1 MSTADTP
8 QPDWRG
14 LALDPPRA
22 VEPVAGRARLRASPE
37 DFAVD
42 EELGFAAAGE
52 GAHFLLRVRKRGAN
66 TGWVARE
73 LARHAGV
80 RPFDVGYAGMKDRNA
95 VTTQWFSVPRA
106 RRSGDEWLAASG
118 EGWQVLEAHAHTR
131 KLPRGAL
138 AGNRFRI
145 VLREFVGDRAA
156 LETRLARIVH
166 EGVPNYFGPQRF
178 GRELSNLAIMEGRA
192 PPRGEE
198 SFAWS
203 AARSLVF
210 NAVLARRIHDG
221 SWNRL
226 SVGERANLDG
236 RNSTFVVEHLDSEIE
251 QRLATF
257 DIHPTGP
264 LIGNGDRGVEGPLA
278 DLERAVAA
286 EFPAL
291 VDSLQTA
298 GLEAARRPLRV
309 AVRELEWQWLADDA
323 CVLQFRLR
331 AGSFATAVVRELV
344 ALDDAAAHEEQG

>member
-1 MSTADTP
+1 MNVITAA
-8 QPDWRG
+8 PDWRG

-22 VEPVAGRARLRASPE
+22 VEPVVGRARLRATPE
-37 DFAVD
+37 DFQVD

-73 LARHAGV
+73 LARCAGV
-80 RPFDVGYAGMKDRNA
+80 RPFDVGYAGLKDRNA

-106 RRSGDEWLAASG
+106 RRSVEEWLATSG
-118 EGWQVLEAHAHTR
+118 EGWQVLEAHGHTR

-145 VLREFVGDRAA
+145 VLRDFIGDRAA
-156 LETRLARIVH
+156 LDTRLGCIVH

-178 GRELSNLAIMEGRA
+178 GRELSNLSILEGRA
-192 PPRGEE
+192 PLRGEE

-210 NAVLARRIHDG
+210 NAVLARRIQDG

-226 SVGERANLDG
+226 SIGERANLDG
-236 RNSTFVVEHLDSEIE
+236 RNSTFVVESLTAEIE

-264 LIGNGDRGVEGPLA
+264 LIGNGESGVAGALA
-278 DLERAVAA
+278 DLERDVAA
-286 EFPAL
+286 EFPL
-291 VDSLQTA
+291 LMEFLQSA

-309 AVRELEWQWLADDA
+309 AVRDLEWQWLADDVCA
-323 CVLQFRLR
+323 VQFGLR
-331 AGSFATAVVRELV
+331 AGSFATSVVRELV
-344 ALDDAAAHEEQG
+344 ALDGAAANEEQG